1 MFARDVTAEE
11 LKAWKTWN
19 EKNKRVMFLIS
30 QNVSNGMI
38 RHIQSV
44 GTSKEAWETLEKLY
58 HSNTKPTKIQL
69 KKELNNMKKAESTSV
84 NDYLLKIKEI
94 TDALGSIG
102 AQPDDDDVVSATLN
116 GLKDDEKWK
125 PFSTSIYVRENFP
138 DFDELKSLMI
148 IEETNMG
155 GPSTSK
161 GPREQAHAFYSD
173 NSRGRGRGF
182 GRGRGGGRFNNQ
194 Q

>member
-1 MFARDVTAEE
+1 
-11 LKAWKTWN
+11 
-19 EKNKRVMFLIS
+19 
-30 QNVSNGMI
+30 
-38 RHIQSV
+38 
-44 GTSKEAWETLEKLY
+44 
-58 HSNTKPTKIQL
+58 
-69 KKELNNMKKAESTSV
+69 MKKTESTSI

-94 TDALGSIG
+94 IDALGSIG
-102 AQPDDDDVVSATLN
+102 AQPNDDDVVLATLN

-148 IEETNMG
+148 IEEKNMG

-161 GPREQAHAFYSD
+161 GPREQAHVFYSD
-173 NSRGRGRGF
+173 NSGGRGRGF

-194 Q
+194 QQNQQN

>member
-1 MFARDVTAEE
+1 
-11 LKAWKTWN
+11 
-19 EKNKRVMFLIS
+19 
-30 QNVSNGMI
+30 
-38 RHIQSV
+38 
-44 GTSKEAWETLEKLY
+44 
-58 HSNTKPTKIQL
+58 
-69 KKELNNMKKAESTSV
+69 MKKAESTSV

-102 AQPDDDDVVSATLN
+102 AQLDDDDVVSATLN

-125 PFSTSIYVRENFP
+125 PFSTSIYVCEKFP

-161 GPREQAHAFYSD
+161 GPCEQAHAFYSD
-173 NSRGRGRGF
+173 NSRGRGCGF